1 MEEAAS
7 RARRVRLL
15 VLDVDGVLTNGQ
27 IIYGS
32 GGLELK
38 VFHAQDG
45 LGVSVA
51 RRAGLATAIIT
62 GRESEMVQRR
72 GSELKMV
79 DVYQK
84 ALDKVASLRDLC
96 ARHSLSLAETGYV
109 GDDLNDLPAM
119 RLVGFAAAVANAV
132 PEVKRHAHYVA
143 SREGGRGAVR
153 EIIEF
158 ILRAQGKWDTVVAQY
173 LQDPAGE
180 RQ

>member
-1 MEEAAS
+1 MEEAS
-7 RARRVRLL
+7 VRARRVKLL

-32 GGLELK
+32 GGAELK

-62 GRESEMVQRR
+62 GRESEMVRRR
-72 GSELKMV
+72 GSELHMV

-84 ALDKVASLRDLC
+84 ALDKVASLRELC
-96 ARHSLSLAETGYV
+96 ARRGLSLAETGYV

-119 RLVGFAAAVANAV
+119 RLAGFAAAVANAV
-132 PEVKRHAHYVA
+132 PEVKQHAHYVA
-143 SREGGRGAVR
+143 AHEGGRGAVR

-158 ILRAQGKWDTVVAQY
+158 ILRAQDKWDAVVAQY
-173 LQDPAGE
+173 LADPGDGG
-180 RQ
+180 Q